1 MATHSS
7 VLAWRTPGTGESGG
21 LPSLGLHRVGHDWS
35 NLAAAAAVHDR
46 HQSIISFPIMS
57 CESHSVA
64 SDSLRPHGLRSPCN
78 SPGQDTRVGGLS
90 LLQGIFPTQG
100 SNPSLPHCRQVLYQL
115 SHKGSPI
122 FFLTQAKF
130 RKPGKNFTNFMEL
143 PTCFYV
149 MSILSSFLMSLSP

>member
-1 MATHSS
+1 MLVWLLRERWDVIDNKGGKNFPVKPETCFSTLQINSRPLLSS
-7 VLAWRTPGTGESGG
+7 
-21 LPSLGLHRVGHDWS
+21 
-35 NLAAAAAVHDR
+35 
-46 HQSIISFPIMS
+46 F